1 MGYPA
6 PMAKAPHGRGF
17 YLELRLPN
25 RRRAWVWRK
34 ERDSNP
40 RYAKKRI
47 PDFESG
53 AFDHS
58 AIFPGVD
65 APILTEPLAPSRAG
79 TSGLQHVQAT
89 HVRLECIRNAHT
101 AIGLLVILQNRHQ
114 RAAHR
119 QA

>member
-1 MGYPA
+1 MD
-6 PMAKAPHGRGF
+6 
-17 YLELRLPN
+17 
-25 RRRAWVWRK
+25 WRK

-58 AIFPGVD
+58 AIFPGVEMV
-65 APILTEPLAPSRAG
+65 ILTEPACPLTLQAS
-79 TSGLQHVQAT
+79 SGFEHFDPA
-89 HVRLECIRNAHT
+89 HIRFEHIRNTNA
-101 AIGLLVILQNRHQ
+101 AIRLLVVFQHSHQ
-114 RAAHR
+114 GAPHG